1 MKRVL
6 TAAVLIPV
14 VLAIIFLTPVPVFA
28 LFVAA
33 VALLAAREYLGLLK
47 SYGMEP
53 LFTATYAVLG
63 VVFLI
68 AVLAGMT
75 GLGFLPRSA
84 LVFFLPVLA
93 IGSFV
98 VFALAMRR
106 PDLRTAFPSA
116 ALSMVAVLYVGL
128 PLLLIVEMVLRAKFD
143 TRGRMTVLILLLF
156 VWIGD
161 TAAYYAGRAF
171 GRHKM
176 APRISPGKTW
186 EGAVASVLGAAAVGV
201 LAWQLLPRY
210 GWGDDTTLANWI
222 VLAIVV
228 NVAAQ
233 AGDLVE
239 SMIKRGAGV
248 KDSGSLLPGH
258 GGMLDRIDALLFA
271 APAMWYYPEIR
282 DLLILFHIR

>member
-6 TAAVLIPV
+6 TAVVLIPV
-14 VLAIIFLTPVPVFA
+14 VLVIIFLAPVPVFA

-33 VALLAAREYLGLLK
+33 IALLAAHEYLGLLK
-47 SYGMEP
+47 RYGMEP
-53 LFTATYAVLG
+53 FFTATYAVLG

-68 AVLAGMT
+68 AVLAGMP

-116 ALSMVAVLYVGL
+116 GLSMVTVLYIGL
-128 PLLLIVEMVLRAKFD
+128 PLLLIVETMLRAKFD
-143 TRGRMTVLILLLF
+143 TRARMTVLILLLF

-186 EGAVASVLGAAAVGV
+186 EGAVASVLGAVAVGV
-201 LAWQLLPRY
+201 LAWRLLPRY
-210 GWGDDTTLANWI
+210 GSGDDTTLVNWI

>member
-14 VLAIIFLTPVPVFA
+14 VLAIIFLAPVPVFA

-33 VALLAAREYLGLLK
+33 IALLAAREYLGLLK

-53 LFTATYAVLG
+53 FFNATYIVIG
-63 VVFLI
+63 FVFLI
-68 AVLAGMT
+68 AVIVGIQRP
-75 GLGFLPRSA
+75 GLIPRSA
-84 LVFFLPVLA
+84 LIFFLPVLA
-93 IGSFV
+93 IGTLA

-106 PDLRTAFPSA
+106 SDLRAAFPSA
-116 ALSMVAVLYVGL
+116 ALSMTGVLYVAF
-128 PLLLIVEMVLRAKFD
+128 PLLLIVETVLRAKFD
-143 TRGRMTVLILLLF
+143 MRGRMTVLILLLF